1 MKYFNYILNQ
11 SPIVSSKFDKTIGIN
26 WAALLSMAIFWLYAV
41 NRYPAGS
48 SINNN
53 FLDTLIILV
62 YVFLLFNYSNPVFR
76 VRLNVRLP
84 WMLTLIFL
92 VAAVIITWRHLN
104 QPLWGD
110 QIYHA
115 NLAARHGQLA
125 IFMIEQRAP
134 GLWRYIEN
142 VQVSYI
148 VMAANLLITS
158 VFVLLFYVVPKFLA
172 RFRYIFVVVMVLA
185 LILGRY
191 FLSGGENIFSEVN
204 GPYFMLNSFGLS
216 DPHPLFRLFPL
227 VVTSAFFGAS
237 DFGFRLAAFLG
248 YLTFLIFV
256 FLRLNNNPNWLLAL
270 FATLAVGTIPILWH
284 VSYLV
289 EQSAWAAIASASIF
303 LFFISSKS
311 LDDAPLVPLT
321 AFVILATLLR
331 SPAFVAFTP
340 LALVI
345 GYRMFKGSITKNEI
359 LPLIVLIVT
368 LGMFIAISA
377 VRGSPAT
384 ETIGTFAKWIFSA
397 SNNIPAVA
405 AASVIGLLPLFFIG
419 FIFRANSTNRFIL
432 MLAALLFFFLCSYL
446 YYAPLVRYL
455 WGVGRYQ
462 AEIFVPLIVAGIAAY
477 CMDSRELRPNF
488 SLLAV
493 VPLAVLLSI
502 NCFSIHVMDNR
513 TYKPFEAAP
522 PPGEGVKAEIEY
534 PMNEAFDYIRSSN
547 QLKSTYY
554 IGIYYGG
561 FISALR
567 GYTASEYLAFSSI
580 NNRHRSGWVINLDGL
595 NEDYEITSVIVE
607 PEADAGAIEGLSKRG
622 WQGRRDFTNA
632 ATGRKLIVLSR
643 HKI

>member
-1 MKYFNYILNQ
+1 MKYFSNLLYQ
-11 SPIVSSKFDKTIGIN
+11 SPLVLAKFDKTIAIN
-26 WAALLSMAIFWLYAV
+26 WAALLSLSIFWLFAV

-48 SINNN
+48 SINNI
-53 FLDTLIILV
+53 FLNTLIILV
-62 YVFLLFNYSNPVFR
+62 YVFLQFNYFNPVFR
-76 VRLNVRLP
+76 TKFNVQLP
-84 WMLTLIFL
+84 WLLTLIILGGAVL
-92 VAAVIITWRHLN
+92 VTWRHLN

-115 NLAARHGQLA
+115 NFAARQGQLV

-134 GLWRYIEN
+134 DLWRFIQN
-142 VQVSYI
+142 VQVSYV
-148 VMAANLLITS
+148 VMAVNLLLAS
-158 VFVLLFYVVPKFLA
+158 LLWLLFYAVPRFIA
-172 RFRYIFVVVMVLA
+172 RFRIAFVVVMTVS
-185 LILGRY
+185 LIIGRY
-191 FLSGGENIFSEVN
+191 FLSGPENIFSEVD

-227 VVTSAFFGAS
+227 VVTSAIFGAT
-237 DFGFRLAAFLG
+237 DFGFRIATFLG
-248 YLTFLIFV
+248 YLAFLIFV
-256 FLRLNNNPNWLLAL
+256 FIRLRVYQNRLLAFL
-270 FATLAVGTIPILWH
+270 ATLAVGTIPILWH

-303 LFFISSKS
+303 LFLVSSKN
-311 LDDAPLVPLT
+311 LDQIPLVPLT

-345 GYRMFKGSITKNEI
+345 GYRMFKGSISKNEK
-359 LPLIVLIVT
+359 LPLVVLIAT

-405 AASVIGLLPLFFIG
+405 AASVVGLLPLFFIG
-419 FIFRANSTNRFIL
+419 FIFRSNSSNRFIL

-446 YYAPLVRYL
+446 YYAPLVRTL

-462 AEIFVPLIVAGIAAY
+462 AEIYMPLIVAGIAAY
-477 CMDSRELRPNF
+477 CMDSRELRPDF
-488 SLLAV
+488 SLLSAI
-493 VPLAVLLSI
+493 PLAVLISI
-502 NCFSIHVMDNR
+502 NCFSIYVMDNR

-534 PMNEAFDYIRSSN
+534 PMNEAFEFVRANN

-567 GYTASEYLAFSSI
+567 GYTASEYLAFSTI
-580 NNRHRSGWVINLDGL
+580 NNRHRNGWVVNLDGL
-595 NEDYEITSVIVE
+595 DEDYEITSVIVE

-622 WQGRRDFTNA
+622 WQGRHDFTNVA
-632 ATGRKLIVLSR
+632 SGRKLILLTR